1 MVENGTALEQEEQK
15 NLGYRAYG
23 LENNENTNCEMKYR
37 VTLIE
42 PGKDTIIYVG
52 WNEGVAYLYY
62 EALVDNRHE
71 RDSKKLMEQGKESF
85 V

>member
-1 MVENGTALEQEEQK
+1 
-15 NLGYRAYG
+15 
-23 LENNENTNCEMKYR
+23 MKYR

-71 RDSKKLMEQGKESF
+71 STVEEWMAERWICTVDSRDSKKLMEQGKESF